1 MRLEITKIL
10 VPIDFSD
17 YSKMALE
24 YSIEFAKKFNSKLIL
39 LYVIEPIIYPSD
51 FGLGQIPINQ
61 VDFEIQSKAEE
72 ELKKLIDEK
81 VPSELSSEYHVRT
94 GKPFLEIIN
103 MAKELE
109 CDLIIIASHGH
120 TGIEH
125 ILFGSTAEKV
135 VRKSP
140 IPVLTVRKKNSEFNS
155 SDSK

>member
-1 MRLEITKIL
+1 MKLDIQKIL
-10 VPIDFSD
+10 VPVDFSE
-17 YSKMALE
+17 YSKMALD
-24 YSIEFAKKFNSKLIL
+24 YSIEFSKRFNSDLIL
-39 LYVIEPIIYPSD
+39 IYVIEPIVYPSD

-81 VPSELSSEYHVRT
+81 VPPEVKSSFVVRT

-103 MAKELE
+103 AAQEFN
-109 CDLIIIASHGH
+109 CDLIIIATHGH

-140 IPVLTVRKKNSEFNS
+140 IPVLTVREKKT
-155 SDSK
+155 K

>member
-1 MRLEITKIL
+1 MKLDIQKIL
-10 VPIDFSD
+10 VPVDFSE
-17 YSKMALE
+17 YSKMALD
-24 YSIEFAKKFNSKLIL
+24 YSIEFSKRFNSELIL
-39 LYVIEPIIYPSD
+39 IYVIEPIVYPSD

-81 VPSELSSEYHVRT
+81 VPPEVKSSSVVRT

-103 MAKELE
+103 AAQEFN
-109 CDLIIIASHGH
+109 CDLIIIATHGH

-140 IPVLTVRKKNSEFNS
+140 IPVLTVREKKT
-155 SDSK
+155 K

>member
-1 MRLEITKIL
+1 MELNIKKIL
-10 VPIDFSD
+10 VPIDFSE
-17 YSKMALE
+17 YSKMSLDYAIQFSQIFESEL
-24 YSIEFAKKFNSKLIL
+24 FLI
-39 LYVIEPIIYPSD
+39 YVIEPIIYPSD

-61 VDFEIQSKAEE
+61 VDFEIQSRAED
-72 ELKKLIDEK
+72 ELKKLMNEK
-81 VPSELSSEYHVRT
+81 MPSDIKCTCLVRT

-103 MAKELE
+103 AAKEYD

-140 IPVLTVRKKNSEFNS
+140 IPVLTVRQKNHS
-155 SDSK
+155 SKN

>member
-1 MRLEITKIL
+1 MNLKISKIL
-10 VPIDFSD
+10 VPVDFSE
-17 YSKMALE
+17 YSKMALD
-24 YSIEFAKKFNSKLIL
+24 YSIEFGKKFNSELIL
-39 LYVIEPIIYPSD
+39 IYVIEPIVYPSD

-72 ELKKLIDEK
+72 ELNKLIEEK
-81 VPSELSSEYHVRT
+81 VPPEIKATYVVRT

-103 MAKELE
+103 TAKEYD
-109 CDLIIIASHGH
+109 CDLIIIATHGH

-140 IPVLTVRKKNSEFNS
+140 IPVLTVREKKK
-155 SDSK
+155 SD

>member
-1 MRLEITKIL
+1 MELEIKKIL
-10 VPIDFSD
+10 VPVDFSE
-17 YSKMALE
+17 YSKMALD
-24 YSIEFAKKFNSKLIL
+24 YSIEFSKRFSSELIL
-39 LYVIEPIIYPSD
+39 IYVIEPIVYPSD

-72 ELKKLIDEK
+72 ELKKLVDEK
-81 VPSELSSEYHVRT
+81 VPPGIKASSIVRT

-103 MAKELE
+103 AAQEFN
-109 CDLIIIASHGH
+109 CDLIIIATHGH

-140 IPVLTVRKKNSEFNS
+140 VPVLTVREKK
-155 SDSK
+155 SK

>member
-1 MRLEITKIL
+1 MELTISKIL
-10 VPIDFSD
+10 IPIDFSE
-17 YSKMALE
+17 YSKMALD
-24 YSIEFAKKFNSKLIL
+24 YAVQFAKKFNSELTLI
-39 LYVIEPIIYPSD
+39 YVIEPIVYPSD

-61 VDFEIQSKAEE
+61 VDFEIQSRAEE
-72 ELKKLIDEK
+72 ELKKLIEEK
-81 VPSELSSEYHVRT
+81 VPSEIKASYVVKT

-103 MAKELE
+103 TAKECN

-140 IPVLTVRKKNSEFNS
+140 ISVLTVREKKKK
-155 SDSK
+155 D

>member
-1 MRLEITKIL
+1 MELNIKKIL
-10 VPIDFSD
+10 VPIDFSE
-17 YSKMALE
+17 YSKMSLDYA
-24 YSIEFAKKFNSKLIL
+24 IEFSKIFKSELFLI
-39 LYVIEPIIYPSD
+39 YVIEPIIYPSD

-61 VDFEIQSKAEE
+61 VDFEIQSRAED
-72 ELKKLIDEK
+72 ELKKLINEK
-81 VPSELSSEYHVRT
+81 MPADMKCTCIVKT

-103 MAKELE
+103 AAKEYD

-140 IPVLTVRKKNSEFNS
+140 IPVLTVRQKNHS
-155 SDSK
+155 SRD

>member
-1 MRLEITKIL
+1 MLLKIDRIL
-10 VPIDFSD
+10 VPVDFSE
-17 YSKMALE
+17 YSKMALD
-24 YSIEFAKKFNSKLIL
+24 YSIEFSKKFNSELIL
-39 LYVIEPIIYPSD
+39 IYVIEPIVYPSD

-72 ELKKLIDEK
+72 ELKKLVEEK
-81 VPSELSSEYHVRT
+81 VPADVKASHVVKT

-103 MAKELE
+103 AAKELN
-109 CDLIIIASHGH
+109 CDLIIIATHGH

-140 IPVLTVRKKNSEFNS
+140 VPVLTVREKKL
-155 SDSK
+155 

>member
-1 MRLEITKIL
+1 MLLNIERIL
-10 VPIDFSD
+10 VPVDFSE
-17 YSKMALE
+17 YSKMALD
-24 YSIEFAKKFNSKLIL
+24 YSIEFSKKFNSELIL
-39 LYVIEPIIYPSD
+39 IYVIEPIVYPSD

-72 ELKKLIDEK
+72 ELKKLIEEK
-81 VPSELSSEYHVRT
+81 VPADVKASFTVKT

-103 MAKELE
+103 AAKELN
-109 CDLIIIASHGH
+109 CDLIIIATHGH

-140 IPVLTVRKKNSEFNS
+140 VPVLTVRKK
-155 SDSK
+155 KL